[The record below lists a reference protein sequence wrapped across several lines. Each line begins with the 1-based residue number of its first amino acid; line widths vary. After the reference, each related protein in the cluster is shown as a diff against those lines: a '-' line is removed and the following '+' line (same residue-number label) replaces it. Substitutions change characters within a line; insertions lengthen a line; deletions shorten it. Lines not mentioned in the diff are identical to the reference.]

1 MQTSIGVV
9 VARFQV
15 PELHAGHLEL
25 IRYALA
31 RHERVLIV
39 LGVHGSLRTGRDPL
53 SFDERCHMVRQA
65 FPDSR
70 LLIASI
76 PDHPL
81 TYELWSERLDVII
94 GDIFSDCQ
102 AVLYGSRD
110 SYLPKYTGKYSTHFV
125 PTVHGPSGTDV
136 RASLSFPRTK
146 AGRAGAIYAV
156 VNRDPIAYARVALA
170 VVDSARKQVL
180 LYGAPETA
188 GLLAFFGGSMI
199 ADDVQAS
206 TAASRHLCEAVTQPQ
221 ISEPRLLG
229 VLVTQEEPGLRW
241 TDDCAVTSLLVA
253 EWQGTVRYPA
263 PTQGGHRLRW
273 IDRSALERVLVPWQQ
288 SLGKL
293 LKTHW

>member
-1 MQTSIGVV
+1 MQTIGVV

-15 PELHAGHLEL
+15 PELHAGHIAL
-25 IRYALA
+25 ISHALS
-31 RHERVLIV
+31 RHERVLVV
-39 LGVHGSLRTGRDPL
+39 LGVHGDYRTERDPL
-53 SFDERCHMVRQA
+53 TFEERRYMVRQA

-81 TYELWSERLDVII
+81 TYELWSEQLDVII
-94 GDIFSDCQ
+94 GGIFPDCQ

-110 SYLPKYTGKYSTHFV
+110 SFLPKYTGKYATVFV
-125 PTVHGPSGTDV
+125 PALPGPSGTEL
-136 RASLSFPRTK
+136 RAGVSFPRTK

-170 VVDSARKQVL
+170 VVDSAHEQVL

-188 GLLAFFGGSMI
+188 GLLAFFGGPMV

-206 TAASRHLCEAVTQPQ
+206 TAASRHLCEAVAQPM

-229 VLVTQEEPGLRW
+229 VLVTQEEPEIRW
-241 TDDCAVTSLLVA
+241 TNDCAVTSLLVA
-253 EWQGTVRYPA
+253 EWQGTDRYPA
-263 PTQGGHRLRW
+263 PTQGHHRLRW
-273 IDRSALERVLVPWQQ
+273 INRSALDRVLVPWHLPLRQ
-288 SLGKL
+288 L
-293 LKTHW
+293 LNAHW